1 MATNSNFKFP
11 GEYKRWLASTP
22 PEMRSIT
29 KKLLIEAYASYD
41 RVKNRKFSDP
51 ASSQG
56 GRRNQSKDDSQE

>member
-41 RVKNRKFSDP
+41 RAKNRKFSDP
-51 ASSQG
+51 SSSQSE
-56 GRRNQSKDDSQE
+56 RKNQTKDDNQE